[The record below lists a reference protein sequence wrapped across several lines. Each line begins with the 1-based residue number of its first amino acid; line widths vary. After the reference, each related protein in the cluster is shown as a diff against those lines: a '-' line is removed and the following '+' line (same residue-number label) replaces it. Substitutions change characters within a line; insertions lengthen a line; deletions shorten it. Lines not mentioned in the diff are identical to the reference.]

1 MKTTVSTAKE
11 LGEAIKRK
19 DSEIIIKGDLG
30 DKVISIHAIGPVAW
44 GVAAGAIGVAIAGI
58 VTTAGTGGA
67 GAPIGVAMESV
78 AAPALVA
85 TMGGIGVS
93 TAAIAIAVAGGG
105 VGALTT
111 MRKYKVE
118 KKWGK
123 VRLTRR

>member
-1 MKTTVSTAKE
+1 MATTVSTPKE

-19 DSEIIIKGDLG
+19 DSEIIIKGNLG
-30 DKVISIHAIGPVAW
+30 DAVITIHAIGPVAW
-44 GVAAGAIGVAIAGI
+44 GIAAGAIGVAIAGV

-67 GAPIGVAMESV
+67 GAPVGVAMESV

-85 TMGGIGVS
+85 SLGGISVS

-111 MRKYKVE
+111 MRKYKVV

-123 VRLTRR
+123 VRLIRR